1 MQVSGDARWD
11 AKIVSEG
18 VETGWGA
25 WVDFG
30 HPRSDPRVS
39 GGCSYEVCV
48 SELCVLPFRGVKVAA
63 AIEECS
69 RRRTS

>member
-25 WVDFG
+25 RVDFG

-39 GGCSYEVCV
+39 GG
-48 SELCVLPFRGVKVAA
+48 LQL
-63 AIEECS
+63 
-69 RRRTS
+69 